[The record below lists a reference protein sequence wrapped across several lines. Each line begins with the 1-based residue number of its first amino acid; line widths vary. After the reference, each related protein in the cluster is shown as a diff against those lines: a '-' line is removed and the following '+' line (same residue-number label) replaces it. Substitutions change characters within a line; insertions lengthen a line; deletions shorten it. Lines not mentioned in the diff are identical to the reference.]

1 MRKRSPERRHRP
13 GACHHEPVR
22 KVLIIGIGA
31 GDPEHVTVQ
40 AVNAMNAVDVFFVLD
55 KGDTT
60 ADLTEARRA
69 ICERFATQ
77 RPFRTVVIA
86 DPPRDRTAADY
97 PGAVRD
103 WRDERARLIEEALL
117 AELGDDGVGG
127 ILAWG
132 DPALYDGTI
141 RILDTI
147 AARGTVP
154 VTYEVVPG
162 ITSVQA
168 LTARHRIML
177 NRVAGA
183 VHITTGRRLAAGW
196 PEGCDDV
203 VVMLDADLACRAYR
217 DEDLDI
223 YWGAYLGTPDELL
236 VAGRL
241 GKVIDEIEAVRR
253 EARARKG
260 WIMDTYL
267 LRRV

>member
-1 MRKRSPERRHRP
+1 M
-13 GACHHEPVR
+13 R

-31 GDPEHVTVQ
+31 GDPDHVTVQ
-40 AVNAMNAVDVFFVLD
+40 AVDAMNAVDVFFVLD

-69 ICERFATQ
+69 ICERFATR

-97 PGAVRD
+97 EGAVRD

-117 AELGDDGVGG
+117 AEEGVVG

-147 AARGTVP
+147 AARGNVA
-154 VTYEVVPG
+154 VDYEVIPG

-177 NRVAGA
+177 NRVAGP

-196 PEGCDDV
+196 PDGCEDV

-217 DEDLDI
+217 DEDIDI

-241 GKVIDEIEAVRR
+241 GKVVDEIDAVRR

>member
-1 MRKRSPERRHRP
+1 M
-13 GACHHEPVR
+13 R

-40 AVNAMNAVDVFFVLD
+40 AVNAMNAVDVFLVLD

-69 ICERFATQ
+69 ICERFATS

-86 DPPRDRTAADY
+86 DPPRDRTAPDY
-97 PGAVRD
+97 EGAVRD
-103 WRDERARLIEEALL
+103 WRDERARMIEEALL
-117 AELGDDGVGG
+117 AEAEDGVVG

-147 AARGTVP
+147 AARGNVA
-154 VTYEVVPG
+154 VDYEVIPG

-177 NRVAGA
+177 NRVAGP

-196 PEGCDDV
+196 PDGCDDV

-217 DEDLDI
+217 DEDVDI

-241 GKVIDEIEAVRR
+241 GKVIDEIDAVRR

>member
-1 MRKRSPERRHRP
+1 M
-13 GACHHEPVR
+13 R

-31 GDPEHVTVQ
+31 GDPDHVTMQ
-40 AVNAMNAVDVFFVLD
+40 AVEAMNAVDVFLVLD
-55 KGDTT
+55 KGETT

-69 ICERFATQ
+69 ICERFATR

-97 PGAVRD
+97 EGAVRD
-103 WRDERARLIEEALL
+103 WRDERARLIEEAIL
-117 AELGDDGVGG
+117 AEDGVFG

-147 AARGTVP
+147 AARGNVA
-154 VTYEVVPG
+154 VDYEVIPG

-177 NRVAGA
+177 NRVAGP

-196 PEGCDDV
+196 PDGCDDV

-217 DEDLDI
+217 DEDVDI

-241 GKVIDEIEAVRR
+241 GKVLDEIDAVRR

>member
-1 MRKRSPERRHRP
+1 M
-13 GACHHEPVR
+13 R

-31 GDPEHVTVQ
+31 GDPDHVTMQ
-40 AVNAMNAVDVFFVLD
+40 AVEAMNAVDVFLVLD

-60 ADLTEARRA
+60 ADLTGARRA
-69 ICERFATQ
+69 ICERFATR
-77 RPFRTVVIA
+77 RPHRTVVIA

-97 PGAVRD
+97 EGAVRD

-117 AELGDDGVGG
+117 ADDGVFG

-147 AARGTVP
+147 AARGNVA
-154 VTYEVVPG
+154 VDYEVIPG

-196 PEGCDDV
+196 PGGCDDV

-217 DEDLDI
+217 DEDIDI

-241 GKVIDEIEAVRR
+241 GKVVDEIDAVRR